1 MQPPVRQNVKNALFH
16 RLFFFMRFLSV
27 QETRMA
33 IHLSRLTMGS
43 LANSLNQMQS
53 QMFLWQVLTSEKR
66 RKADMPLFQTG
77 ALES

>member
-1 MQPPVRQNVKNALFH
+1 
-16 RLFFFMRFLSV
+16 MRFLSV
-27 QETRMA
+27 QETRMV

-66 RKADMPLFQTG
+66 RKADMPFFQTG